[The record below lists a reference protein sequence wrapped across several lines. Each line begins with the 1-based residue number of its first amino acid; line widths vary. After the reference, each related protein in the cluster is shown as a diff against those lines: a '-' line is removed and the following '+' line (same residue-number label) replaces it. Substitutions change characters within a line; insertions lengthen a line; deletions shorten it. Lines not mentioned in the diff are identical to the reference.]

1 MTLDIDTITR
11 TVSSILQEH
20 GRALELVGVASTEG
34 GSGRVE
40 LMITVTGCHREPCR
54 LLVNVTRADQVT
66 FERELRSKFAEV
78 LANHQDR

>member
-11 TVSSILQEH
+11 TVSSFLREH

-40 LMITVTGCHREPCR
+40 LLITVKGCHHEPCR

-66 FERELRSKFAEV
+66 FERELRSKLAEV
-78 LANHQDR
+78 LATHGR